1 MLSARI
7 ITYVITAAAGV
18 LASGLLPATAT
29 AQGIPALSTEVQSV
43 QSSVNTLQTSIN
55 ALQTQTAGLPAL
67 ATAIQALQASVNG
80 LQVSVNALQTA
91 ANNAGGGSAA
101 NVNVRYTPPITD
113 FAAQGVTANVL
124 NAAVVPRTIK
134 AELLMAGA
142 TAVLFD
148 NQQLGPGLTAVTS
161 GPLTQIFFGR
171 GFVSP
176 QGAVLRVTVLDAGG
190 SRSDIRASIQ
200 VLEADG
206 TSGPALAAE

>member
-1 MLSARI
+1 
-7 ITYVITAAAGV
+7 
-18 LASGLLPATAT
+18 
-29 AQGIPALSTEVQSV
+29 
-43 QSSVNTLQTSIN
+43 
-55 ALQTQTAGLPAL
+55 
-67 ATAIQALQASVNG
+67 
-80 LQVSVNALQTA
+80 
-91 ANNAGGGSAA
+91 
-101 NVNVRYTPPITD
+101 
-113 FAAQGVTANVL
+113 VTANVL
-124 NAAVVPRTIK
+124 NAAAVPRTIK